1 MPLMSRGR
9 QKTSMIVKG
18 QLSSILG
25 LGTMNEG
32 AGALLLLLDDIRVTI
47 GGGFTNTARIETA
60 CHY

>member
-1 MPLMSRGR
+1 
-9 QKTSMIVKG
+9 MIVKG

-47 GGGFTNTARIETA
+47 GGGFTNPARIETA